1 MTTAT
6 DTNKLVVV
14 QLSGGNDYLNTIVP
28 YGNGLYYDFRGAI
41 HIRPEDVLPIDGET
55 GFRPGMEAI
64 KRLWDEGKVAI
75 IHGIGY
81 PNPNR
86 SHFRSMDIWHTALAG
101 GHRQRGLARSRH

>member
-1 MTTAT
+1 MTTTT

-28 YGNGLYYDFRGAI
+28 YGNGLYYDFRGTI
-41 HIRPEDVLPIDGET
+41 NIRPEDVLPIDDET
-55 GFRPGMEAI
+55 GFRPGMEPI